1 MTKKLQSAVA
11 LWCVLSIVPSAWADS
26 PPIPGE
32 LCMPADP
39 DGVNLL
45 RDAEAGRKWKEAA
58 EACWTWQAEEL
69 QKAAVIDNQV
79 LAMKGRI
86 QVCEADVVAA
96 REQAKA
102 NLEAGKQAVKAA
114 AGPWYQPL
122 VSAAKWIAGGL
133 ILGYVLGRTG
143 Q

>member
-1 MTKKLQSAVA
+1 MKKLHAITV
-11 LWCVLSIVPSAWADS
+11 LWCALSIVPASWASDL
-26 PPIPGE
+26 PIPGE

-45 RDAEAGRKWKEAA
+45 REAEAGRKWKEEA
-58 EACWTWQAEEL
+58 EACREWQAEEL
-69 QKAAVIDNQV
+69 ERAAVVDNQV
-79 LAMKGRI
+79 RAMKGRI

-114 AGPWYQPL
+114 AGPWYQPMM
-122 VSAAKWIAGGL
+122 SAAKWIAGGL
-133 ILGYVLGRTG
+133 ILGYVLGQTG
-143 Q
+143 R

>member
-1 MTKKLQSAVA
+1 MKKLQTITV
-11 LWCVLSIVPSAWADS
+11 LWCALSLVPASWAS
-26 PPIPGE
+26 EPSIPGE

-39 DGVNLL
+39 DGVDLIQE
-45 RDAEAGRKWKEAA
+45 AEAGRKWKEEA
-58 EACWTWQAEEL
+58 EACRVWQAEEL
-69 QKAAVIDNQV
+69 ERAAMVDNQV
-79 LAMKGRI
+79 RAMKDRI

-114 AGPWYQPL
+114 AGPWYQPML
-122 VSAAKWIAGGL
+122 SAAKWIAGGL
-133 ILGYVLGRTG
+133 ILGYVLGRSG